1 MFPLALLALTACD
14 KDNEEVEQALP
25 LGVYATQGFISADDM
40 SLAVPGIV
48 GPPNLDDDDS
58 NGDPDWNQGLQEG
71 DNDYTTFQLE
81 LPHRVELSLLGGE
94 VDKVRVYQDKQ
105 LILSDQVLSAEVG
118 KNDSGDEFQVE
129 FGDWRATATLQV
141 VDMVTGDSIDVQ
153 LTGAPLML
161 NHHLQ
166 PSILTSMAS
175 VRYNGYN
182 NSAMEEHYEE
192 VLGDAFSPV
201 DGMQYNGDVWLQDE
215 IEFANG
221 VGTDGYMG
229 VVMDLIRDG
238 QGPLG
243 GSSGL
248 APVAKDYFEGP
259 NMMRGIWGTGSAT
272 SQDYGGNIEVAPPTP
287 DYPMGRIYYGAQGR
301 YAPADE
307 VQDLF
312 ESQAVQAPFHM
323 DSSWLCV
330 GHVDEWFTTIPVE
343 GSRLGWKLVYSDDQM
358 AWDALESMDQSTRL
372 TRFASDKG
380 FDTPADILADTHLRT
395 LNDELTQDI
404 LEPQLQILIEEL
416 GLQEDDII
424 RIPGLFETVS
434 QCGGG
439 VAALFPGMA
448 NLIVADDTSG
458 QTTLFVPDP
467 MMRTN
472 VNDTSGDP
480 IVASF
485 SAVMPPELR
494 LEFVDDWQV
503 YHMGLGEVHCGS
515 NVIREPYDGADWW
528 NEGWALMES
537 N

>member
-1 MFPLALLALTACD
+1 MFPLALLALAACD
-14 KDNEEVEQALP
+14 KGEDETPPVLS
-25 LGVYATQGFISADDM
+25 VYATQGTITAEDL

-58 NGDPDWNQGLQEG
+58 DGTPDWNQGLQEG
-71 DNDYTTFQLE
+71 DNDFTTFQLE
-81 LPHRVELSLLGGE
+81 IPARTELSLVGGDL
-94 VDKVRVYQDKQ
+94 DKVRVYQNKG
-105 LILSDQVLSAEVG
+105 LILSDQVTSAEVG
-118 KNDSGDEFQVE
+118 KGMSGDEFQVE
-129 FGDWRATATLQV
+129 FGDWRATATLQLKSLAS
-141 VDMVTGDSIDVQ
+141 GESFEVQ

-161 NHHLQ
+161 NHHMQ
-166 PSILTSMAS
+166 PSLLTTMAN

-182 NSAMEEHYEE
+182 NSAMDAVYAEY
-192 VLGDAFSPV
+192 LGDAYAPV
-201 DGMQYNGDVWLQDE
+201 DGMDYDGDVWIQDE
-215 IEFANG
+215 LEFANG

-238 QGPLG
+238 QGALG
-243 GSSGL
+243 GSFGL
-248 APVAKDYFEGP
+248 APVAVDHFEGP
-259 NMMRGIWGTGSAT
+259 NMMRGVWGDERAT

-287 DYPMGRIYYGAQGR
+287 DYPLGRIYYGAQGP
-301 YAPADE
+301 YAPADD

-312 ESQAVQAPFHM
+312 DDQAVQAPFKL

-358 AWDALESMDQSTRL
+358 AWDALASMDQSTRL

-380 FDTPADILADTHLRT
+380 YATPADILTDSHLRD
-395 LNDELTQDI
+395 LNNELTEDV
-404 LEPQLQILIEEL
+404 LEPQLQILIDEL

-434 QCGGG
+434 GCGGG

-458 QTTLFVPDP
+458 KTTLFVPDP

-472 VNDTSGDP
+472 ISSTDGDP

-485 SAVMPPELR
+485 ESVMPPELGVAW
-494 LEFVDDWQV
+494 VDDWQV

-515 NVIREPYDGADWW
+515 NVVRAPYDGADWW

>member
-14 KDNEEVEQALP
+14 KEVEDEAVLS
-25 LGVYATQGFISADDM
+25 VYATQGVITASDL

-58 NGDPDWNQGLQEG
+58 DGSPDWNQGLQEG
-71 DNDYTTFQLE
+71 DTDYTTFQLE
-81 LPHRVELSLLGGE
+81 LVARTELSLVGGDL
-94 VDKVRVYQDKQ
+94 DKVRVYQNKQ
-105 LILSDQVLSAEVG
+105 LILSDQVTSAEVG
-118 KNDSGDEFQVE
+118 KGMSGDEFQVE

-141 VDMVTGDSIDVQ
+141 KDLVNGDSFEVQ
-153 LTGAPLML
+153 LTGSPLIL

-166 PSILTSMAS
+166 SSVLTSMAS

-182 NSAMEEHYEE
+182 NSAMENHYAE

-221 VGTDGYMG
+221 VGSDGHMG

-243 GSSGL
+243 GNSGL

-287 DYPMGRIYYGAQGR
+287 DYPLGRIYYGANGR
-301 YAPADE
+301 FSPADE

-312 ESQAVQAPFHM
+312 DSQAVQAPFEL
-323 DSSWLCV
+323 DSAWLCV
-330 GHVDEWFTTIPVE
+330 GHVDEWFTTIPFE

-358 AWDALESMDQSTRL
+358 AWDALESMDPGTRL
-372 TRFASDKG
+372 TRFAQDKG
-380 FDTPADILADTHLRT
+380 YATPADILADTHLRA
-395 LNDELTQDI
+395 LNDELTRDI
-404 LEPQLQILIEEL
+404 LDPQLQILIDEL
-416 GLQEDDII
+416 DLQEDDII
-424 RIPGLFETVS
+424 YIPGLFETVG

-448 NLIVADDTSG
+448 NLIVADDQAG

-472 VNDTSGDP
+472 VNDTAGDP
-480 IVASF
+480 IVAAF
-485 SAVMPPELR
+485 SAEMPAELR